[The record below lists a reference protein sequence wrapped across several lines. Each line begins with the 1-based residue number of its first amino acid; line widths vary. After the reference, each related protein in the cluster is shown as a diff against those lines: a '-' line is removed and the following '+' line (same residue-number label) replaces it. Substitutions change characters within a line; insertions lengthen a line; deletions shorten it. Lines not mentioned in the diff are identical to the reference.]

1 LKCQNLGSTI
11 EHSWNKEEKR
21 RVELP
26 YTICFCCYQ
35 QQVLML
41 YRALPPNAQLW
52 NGLGGKIESGETP
65 LVSVQREVQE
75 EAGIDL
81 GEATSLHFSGITT
94 WELSSRNA
102 VKGMYV
108 FIAHLSAQQ
117 AERIDT
123 LDTPEGV
130 IAWKPLAWVCDLS
143 NREVVDNIPRF
154 LPLMLEDR
162 TPYEYFEPY
171 ENEYSST
178 ETLRQLVIRPL
189 PASIELSE
197 CQGW

>member
-1 LKCQNLGSTI
+1 
-11 EHSWNKEEKR
+11 
-21 RVELP
+21 VELP

-41 YRALPPNAQLW
+41 YRFFPPNARLW
-52 NGLGGKIESGETP
+52 NGLGGKIEAGETP

-81 GEATSLHFSGITT
+81 RKAPFLRFAGITT
-94 WELSSRNA
+94 WELSSQHA
-102 VKGMYV
+102 MKGMYV
-108 FIAHLSAQQ
+108 FIAHLSQRQ
-117 AERIDT
+117 AEQIDT

-130 IAWKPLAWVCDLS
+130 IAWKPLAWVCDPS

-154 LPLMLEDR
+154 LPLMLEEL

-171 ENEYSST
+171 EGKSSGK
-178 ETLRQLVIRPL
+178 EFLQQLVLRPL
-189 PASIELSE
+189 PAVIDLSG